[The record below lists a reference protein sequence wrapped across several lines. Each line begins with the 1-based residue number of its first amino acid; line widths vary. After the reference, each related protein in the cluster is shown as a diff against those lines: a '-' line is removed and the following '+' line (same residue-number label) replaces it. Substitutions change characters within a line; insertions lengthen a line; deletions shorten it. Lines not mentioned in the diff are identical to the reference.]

1 MTDDK
6 FPQPEPDDAEDVALA
21 LTTGS
26 SLWASGDQ
34 AEAIRWVRKAQ
45 EAADKA
51 GNDTRSLALARAAA
65 ELTELQEQT
74 DESAPQESPADVKP
88 QLTKPPMPPASPK
101 TRLETPHAKSTA
113 NGSGNGVGDGTAE
126 GNGHSPV
133 EDSDL
138 VTPGPI
144 LTQALRVC
152 IKRSVR
158 DDELFVARLLE
169 DGEVPAGYREALV
182 VLTDPDQDL
191 LDKLS

>member
-1 MTDDK
+1 M
-6 FPQPEPDDAEDVALA
+6 
-21 LTTGS
+21 
-26 SLWASGDQ
+26 
-34 AEAIRWVRKAQ
+34 
-45 EAADKA
+45 
-51 GNDTRSLALARAAA
+51 RSVELARAAA
-65 ELTELQEQT
+65 ELTEVQEQAEGIT
-74 DESAPQESPADVKP
+74 SEEPVEEVRP

-101 TRLETPHAKSTA
+101 TRLETPRAKSSS
-113 NGSGNGVGDGTAE
+113 NGSSNGVGGGVE
-126 GNGHSPV
+126 NGNGHAPV

-138 VTPGPI
+138 VTSGPI

-169 DGEVPAGYREALV
+169 DGEVPAGYHEALV